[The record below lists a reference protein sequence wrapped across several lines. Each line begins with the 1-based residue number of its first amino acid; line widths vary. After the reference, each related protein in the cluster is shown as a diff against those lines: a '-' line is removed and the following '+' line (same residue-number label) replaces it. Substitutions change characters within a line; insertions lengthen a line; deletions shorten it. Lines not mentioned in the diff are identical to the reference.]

1 MAKHFI
7 GLGSRRERI
16 RPWPKIAWLPTRG
29 REFIYICMIST
40 EFLKRDR
47 TAMSDKKTELS
58 VDVSKLP
65 EPYQLI
71 VVTENNQHQ
80 KENQLRVRLGFKLNL
95 SILPP
100 CLIEVSYH

>member
-1 MAKHFI
+1 
-7 GLGSRRERI
+7 
-16 RPWPKIAWLPTRG
+16 
-29 REFIYICMIST
+29 MIST

-47 TAMSDKKTELS
+47 TVMSDKKTELS
-58 VDVSKLP
+58 VDVCKLP

-95 SILPP
+95 SI
-100 CLIEVSYH
+100 

>member
-1 MAKHFI
+1 
-7 GLGSRRERI
+7 
-16 RPWPKIAWLPTRG
+16 
-29 REFIYICMIST
+29 
-40 EFLKRDR
+40 
-47 TAMSDKKTELS
+47 MSDKKTELS

-95 SILPP
+95 EIAN
-100 CLIEVSYH
+100 